1 VEFVTGGVPK
11 VMKELLGKPK
21 EDSLEVRRIQQALI
35 NEVIKDD
42 ASEPDLV
49 DGYLYFG
56 NTNFPKILAMLCQVN
71 PFFASA
77 LTFAQEGGNSYLE
90 LIAYTSSPASA
101 ADSKYL
107 KFMREM
113 SDPSHRINVRF
124 NMDMT
129 VDKITKFDQ
138 SGKETIVDV
147 SEWDKYASGALYN
160 VYYYASAY
168 HATIHVLHYLM
179 TTAIKS
185 STDHDN
191 ALSAWAKPYDDNVP
205 IKFVEVALLL
215 IHSSLGDKDTQIVTG
230 KDGFGASPAIKKDMR
245 DILCSWGR
253 CKTAQDFMDTCLLS
267 DLKATCSGDYE
278 KVIEEANILTEF
290 RKHIDSVQP
299 FADDLANAMRGNDK
313 EAFDDAE
320 ALLTKF
326 MSETGAGVSEINS
339 ISSWVQLMSCTGIM
353 HGSTISYTRLLGVP
367 EINHWRNIN
376 QETDEE
382 LNLALIQNMLAT
394 VAGMTLDRHVFTSEM
409 TTGKP

>member
-1 VEFVTGGVPK
+1 MWP
-11 VMKELLGKPK
+11 
-21 EDSLEVRRIQQALI
+21 RRA
-35 NEVIKDD
+35 
-42 ASEPDLV
+42 P
-49 DGYLYFG
+49 
-56 NTNFPKILAMLCQVN
+56 LC
-71 PFFASA
+71 
-77 LTFAQEGGNSYLE
+77 
-90 LIAYTSSPASA
+90 
-101 ADSKYL
+101 
-107 KFMREM
+107 
-113 SDPSHRINVRF
+113 
-124 NMDMT
+124 
-129 VDKITKFDQ
+129 
-138 SGKETIVDV
+138 
-147 SEWDKYASGALYN
+147 
-160 VYYYASAY
+160 
-168 HATIHVLHYLM
+168 
-179 TTAIKS
+179 
-185 STDHDN
+185 
-191 ALSAWAKPYDDNVP
+191 
-205 IKFVEVALLL
+205 VA
-215 IHSSLGDKDTQIVTG
+215 G
-230 KDGFGASPAIKKDMR
+230 KDGFGASPVIKKDMR

-253 CKTAQDFMDTCLLS
+253 CKTAQDFMDTSLLS
-267 DLKATCSGDYE
+267 DLKATCGGDYE

-367 EINHWRNIN
+367 EINHWRSIN